1 MDARA
6 GMLAQLFERSMG
18 LGPGWEVS
26 DVWFEER
33 GGGADEL
40 HVRVAHVRGRA
51 VGCPECGRRCGAC
64 DTRERTWRH
73 LDVRQYETAVHCAV
87 PRADCPEHGVRT
99 VRMPWEVRP
108 NSHFTALFE
117 AQVLAMALSG
127 MTVAAIASRVREG
140 DARVWALLRRAVS
153 EARCA
158 ADYSAVERVGIDD
171 TARRRGQS
179 HVPAMVDLD
188 ARRVVAVTEG
198 RDGGAVGRL
207 CDRLEERG
215 GDRSRVLEVTR
226 GMAEACSLGVASEMP
241 QAAQTVGRFHV
252 TRLFSRATDRARCR
266 ERRESEEKRAMLAG
280 TKYVW
285 LKRGSNLTERQLAK
299 RAELDPAR
307 SHLRTA
313 RACQMAEAMRDV
325 YGLPDRGSAA
335 LALDRL
341 CSWMTHSNVPETRVV
356 AGTLRKEREGVPDW
370 WRRGST
376 NAILEGLNSI
386 VQSIKRAAR
395 GLGNAGYF
403 ETMIFLRLG
412 RLDFSAQLAVSSATH

>member
-1 MDARA
+1 MDAQA

-18 LGPGWEVS
+18 LGPEWEVS

-33 GGGADEL
+33 GGAPDEL

-51 VGCPECGRRCGAC
+51 VECPECGRRCGTYDAR
-64 DTRERTWRH
+64 DRTWRH
-73 LDVRQYETAVHCAV
+73 LDIWQYETIVHCAV

-117 AQVLAMALSG
+117 AQVLVMALSG
-127 MTVAAIASRVREG
+127 MTAAAVASRVRES
-140 DARVWALLRRAVS
+140 DARVWAILRRAVS
-153 EARCA
+153 EAREA
-158 ADYSAVERVGIDD
+158 ADYSGVERVGVDD

-179 HVPAMVDLD
+179 YISTLVDLD
-188 ARRVVAVTEG
+188 GRRVVAVTEG
-198 RDGGAVGRL
+198 RDKGAVGRL
-207 CDRLEERG
+207 CDQLEERG

-226 GMAEACSLGVASEMP
+226 DMAEAYSLGVAAEMP
-241 QAAQTVGRFHV
+241 QAAQTVDRFHV
-252 TRLFSRATDRARCR
+252 MQLFSRATDKVRCR

-285 LKRGSNLTERQLAK
+285 LRRKSSLTERQLAK

-325 YGLPDRGSAA
+325 YELPDRESAA
-335 LALDRL
+335 GALDRL
-341 CSWMTHSNVPETRVV
+341 CSWMTHSNVPEMKVV
-356 AGTLRKEREGVPDW
+356 ARTLRKEREGVLNW

-376 NAILEGLNSI
+376 NAILEGLNSVI
-386 VQSIKRAAR
+386 QSVKRAAR
-395 GLGNAGYF
+395 GFRNTGYF

>member
-1 MDARA
+1 MDAQA

-18 LGPGWEVS
+18 LGPEWRVS
-26 DVWFEER
+26 EVWFEER
-33 GGGADEL
+33 GGAPDEL
-40 HVRVAHVRGRA
+40 HVRVEHVRGQA
-51 VGCPECGRRCGAC
+51 VGCPECGRRCGTY

-73 LDVRQYETAVHCAV
+73 LDIWQYETVVHCAV

-117 AQVLAMALSG
+117 VQVLVMALSG

-140 DARVWALLRRAVS
+140 DARVWALLRRAVA
-153 EARCA
+153 EARGS

-179 HVPAMVDLD
+179 YISTMVDLD

-198 RDGGAVGRL
+198 RDRGSVGRL
-207 CDRLEERG
+207 CDQLEGRG

-226 GMAEACSLGVASEMP
+226 DMAEAYSLGVASEMP
-241 QAAQTVGRFHV
+241 QAAQTVDRFHV
-252 TRLFSRATDRARCR
+252 MQLFSRATDRVRCR

-285 LKRGSNLTERQLAK
+285 LKRESNLTGRQLAK

-325 YGLPDRGSAA
+325 YGLPGRESAA
-335 LALDRL
+335 RALDRL
-341 CSWMTHSNVPETRVV
+341 CSWMMHSNVPEMKVV
-356 AGTLRKEREGVPDW
+356 AGTLRKEREGIPDW
-370 WRRGST
+370 WDRGST

-395 GLGNAGYF
+395 GFRNTGYF

-412 RLDFSAQLAVSSATH
+412 RLDFSAQLAVSTATH

>member
-1 MDARA
+1 MDAQA

-18 LGPGWEVS
+18 LGPEWRVS
-26 DVWFEER
+26 EVWFEER
-33 GGGADEL
+33 GGAPDEL
-40 HVRVAHVRGRA
+40 HVRVEHVRGQA
-51 VGCPECGRRCGAC
+51 VGCPECGRRCGTY

-73 LDVRQYETAVHCAV
+73 LDIWQYETVVHCAV

-117 AQVLAMALSG
+117 VQVLVMALSG

-140 DARVWALLRRAVS
+140 DARVWALLRRAVA
-153 EARCA
+153 EARGS

-179 HVPAMVDLD
+179 YISTMVDLD

-198 RDGGAVGRL
+198 RDRGSVGRL
-207 CDRLEERG
+207 CDQLEERG

-226 GMAEACSLGVASEMP
+226 DMAEAYSLGVASEMP
-241 QAAQTVGRFHV
+241 QAAQTVDRFHV
-252 TRLFSRATDRARCR
+252 MQLFSRATDRVRCR

-285 LKRGSNLTERQLAK
+285 LKRESNLTGRQLAK

-307 SHLRTA
+307 SRPRTA
-313 RACQMAEAMRDV
+313 RACQMAETMRDV
-325 YGLPDRGSAA
+325 YGLPGRESAA
-335 LALDRL
+335 RALDRL
-341 CSWMTHSNVPETRVV
+341 CSWMMHSNVPEMKVV
-356 AGTLRKEREGVPDW
+356 AGTLRKEREGIPDW

-395 GLGNAGYF
+395 GFRNTGYF

-412 RLDFSAQLAVSSATH
+412 RLDFSAQLAVSTATH

>member
-1 MDARA
+1 MDAQA

-18 LGPGWEVS
+18 LGPEWRVS
-26 DVWFEER
+26 EVWFEER
-33 GGGADEL
+33 GGAPDEL
-40 HVRVAHVRGRA
+40 HVRVEHVRGQA
-51 VGCPECGRRCGAC
+51 VGCPECGRRCGTY

-73 LDVRQYETAVHCAV
+73 LDIWQYETVVHCAV

-117 AQVLAMALSG
+117 VQVLVMALSG

-140 DARVWALLRRAVS
+140 DARVWALLRRAVA
-153 EARCA
+153 EARGS

-179 HVPAMVDLD
+179 YISTMVDLD

-198 RDGGAVGRL
+198 RDRGSVGRL
-207 CDRLEERG
+207 CDQLEERG

-226 GMAEACSLGVASEMP
+226 DMAEAYSLGVASEMP
-241 QAAQTVGRFHV
+241 QAAQTVDRSRV
-252 TRLFSRATDRARCR
+252 MQLFSRATDRVRCR

-285 LKRGSNLTERQLAK
+285 LKRESNLTGRQLAK
-299 RAELDPAR
+299 RAGLDPAR
-307 SHLRTA
+307 PRPRTA

-325 YGLPDRGSAA
+325 YGLPGRESAA
-335 LALDRL
+335 RALDRL
-341 CSWMTHSNVPETRVV
+341 CSWMMHSNVPEMKVV
-356 AGTLRKEREGVPDW
+356 AGTLRKEREGIPDW

-395 GLGNAGYF
+395 GFRNTGYF

-412 RLDFSAQLAVSSATH
+412 RLDFSAQLAVSTATH